1 MTEKK
6 GFTGKL
12 KYDFPTQK
20 CLEVKLSNGKWYRVT
35 ANDFRSFDTERRIG
49 VGDDVTPYNDV
60 IYYFGT
66 NTKAPQE
73 NTGKIAFHPLHPRR
87 ETLLRPHE
95 RHLLD
100 KV

>member
-49 VGDDVTPYNDV
+49 VGDDVTPYNE
-60 IYYFGT
+60 
-66 NTKAPQE
+66 E
-73 NTGKIAFHPLHPRR
+73 NTGKIAFHPLHPRP
-87 ETLLRPHE
+87 EVLLRPHE

>member
-1 MTEKK
+1 MAEKK

-20 CLEVKLSNGKWYRVT
+20 CLEVKLKDKWYRVT
-35 ANDFRSFDTERRIG
+35 SNDFRSFDTERRFG
-49 VGDDVTPYNDV
+49 VGEDTEPYNGA

-66 NTKAPQE
+66 NKIAPQE
-73 NTGKIAFHPLHPRR
+73 NTGKIIYHPEHPRR

>member
-1 MTEKK
+1 MAEKK

-12 KYDFPTQK
+12 KYNFPVQK

-49 VGDDVTPYNDV
+49 YGDDLEPYNDI

-73 NTGKIAFHPLHPRR
+73 NTGKIIFHPQYPKR
-87 ETLLRPHE
+87 ETLLRPNE

>member
-1 MTEKK
+1 MAEKK

-20 CLEVKLSNGKWYRVT
+20 CLEVKLKDKWYRVT
-35 ANDFRSFDTERRIG
+35 PNEFRSFDTERRIG
-49 VGDDVTPYNDV
+49 VGDDMEPYNDI
-60 IYYFGT
+60 IYYYGT
-66 NTKAPQE
+66 NKVAPQE
-73 NTGKIAFHPLHPRR
+73 NTGKVSYHPQHPRR
-87 ETLLRPHE
+87 EVLLRPHE

>member
-1 MTEKK
+1 MEKQ
-6 GFTGKL
+6 GNTVKL

-49 VGDDVTPYNDV
+49 YGDNLESYNDI

-66 NTKAPQE
+66 NIKAPQE
-73 NTGKIAFHPLHPRR
+73 NTGNIAYHPQYPRR
-87 ETLLRPHE
+87 EAKLRPYE
-95 RHLLD
+95 NI
-100 KV
+100 

>member
-1 MTEKK
+1 
-6 GFTGKL
+6 
-12 KYDFPTQK
+12 
-20 CLEVKLSNGKWYRVT
+20 
-35 ANDFRSFDTERRIG
+35 
-49 VGDDVTPYNDV
+49 VTPYNDV

-73 NTGKIAFHPLHPRR
+73 NTGKIAFHPLYPRR